1 VGGEVAVNE
10 FEDRL
15 AAVARMQADLL
26 ELVHRASL
34 DVVAARKRLQT
45 RIEDLEAGRR
55 RVAEQ
60 HSAAAAAGEE
70 SADLLAQQAARAQ
83 HHIEELR
90 GDLDGLREG
99 EWLLAARAALMQ
111 DQITDFRNTM
121 VLVSAKVVAARTS
134 AVAGEALDTLRDAL
148 TYIELV
154 VAEPKPRRTE
164 RREAPATPPPPPPP
178 TASQPPAPDAPQ
190 AASPPA

>member
-1 VGGEVAVNE
+1 VNE

-99 EWLLAARAALMQ
+99 ERLLAARAELMQ

-121 VLVSAKVVAARTS
+121 ALVSAKVVAARTS

-164 RREAPATPPPPPPP
+164 RREAPAPPPPPP
-178 TASQPPAPDAPQ
+178 TASQPPAPDAPT
-190 AASPPA
+190 AASA

>member
-1 VGGEVAVNE
+1 VNE

-34 DVVAARKRLQT
+34 DVIAARKRLQA
-45 RIEDLEAGRR
+45 RIEELEAGRR
-55 RVAEQ
+55 RIAEQ
-60 HSAAAAAGEE
+60 HSAAAAGGEE
-70 SADLLAQQAARAQ
+70 SADLLAQQSARAQ

-90 GDLDGLREG
+90 ADLDGLREG
-99 EWLLAARAALMQ
+99 EQLLAARAALMQ
-111 DQITDFRNTM
+111 GQITDFRNTM
-121 VLVSAKVVAARTS
+121 ALLSAKVVAARTS

-164 RREAPATPPPPPPP
+164 RREPPATPPPPP
-178 TASQPPAPDAPQ
+178 
-190 AASPPA
+190 ASPPPPSSAAQSSA